1 MKYSTSMIFPLSAL
15 KWNLNI
21 IYIFI
26 RCKASKQLEDPALT
40 AAAAAAVAEAEAEER
55 ALAAALEAIARLP
68 PRPGR
73 GPRRSLCVEVETIIA

>member
-1 MKYSTSMIFPLSAL
+1 MVHL
-15 KWNLNI
+15 
-21 IYIFI
+21 FI

-73 GPRRSLCVEVETIIA
+73 GPRRSLCVEVYR